1 MNGGCL
7 WAELESVV
15 GASGVMRIAR
25 TTSSSDRTFNPF
37 EWVAVAGDV
46 SPISHYWDEA
56 QRTAVRYPPNP
67 GVGWVFDFAQRA
79 WAPNTVALW
88 AQVRRERDALLA
100 ACDWRVMP
108 DAPTSADERGAWLE
122 YRQKLR
128 DITDQS
134 DPLAVQWPAPPA

>member
-7 WAELESVV
+7 WAELESVA

-67 GVGWVFDFAQRA
+67 GVGWVFDFARRA
-79 WAPNTVALW
+79 WVSDTALLW

-108 DAPTSADERGAWLE
+108 DAPTPGVERVAWLE
-122 YRQKLR
+122 YRQALR
-128 DITDQS
+128 DITVQP
-134 DPLAVQWPAPPA
+134 DPLAIEWPRSPE